1 MGPGGSGTGHG
12 GSYSNLPGYNAY
24 NGQNIRGT
32 SDRDGQSDV
41 DSNVDGTVNSNSLSK
56 SNSSNYNADLASVGM
71 TANAAAASS
80 SSEGGSQGAGESGS
94 SSSSGGV
101 SDVDVAKSYEI
112 TEKLEELVDNSISMT
127 AFIVLEIIVLSLL
140 IIGYRRKEKE
150 NEDNY

>member
-1 MGPGGSGTGHG
+1 
-12 GSYSNLPGYNAY
+12 
-24 NGQNIRGT
+24 
-32 SDRDGQSDV
+32 
-41 DSNVDGTVNSNSLSK
+41 
-56 SNSSNYNADLASVGM
+56 M